1 MSNAVME
8 PKARLCAECGNSFQ
22 CGHPDGGCWCSDFPR
37 VMPLK
42 PDAGCLCPAC
52 LAKAVARR
60 IGDLL
65 SGLSHEDALK
75 LAAQHA
81 GGRVI
86 EHIDYTL
93 ENGDAVFTSWFL
105 LKQGSCC
112 GNGCRNCPYPGGPAA

>member
-1 MSNAVME
+1 MSNATME
-8 PKARLCAECGNSFQ
+8 PKAQLCAECGAAFQ
-22 CGHPDGGCWCSDFPR
+22 CGHPDGGCWCSTFPR

-42 PDAGCLCPAC
+42 PDARCLCAAC
-52 LAKAVARR
+52 LAKEVAAR

-65 SGLSHEDALK
+65 SGLSHEAALA

-86 EHIDYTL
+86 EHIDYTV

-105 LKQGSCC
+105 LKQGTCC
-112 GNGCRNCPYPGGPAA
+112 GNGCRNCPYPAGPAV

>member
-1 MSNAVME
+1 MSNAVTE
-8 PKARLCAECGNSFQ
+8 AKTQLCAECGATFQ
-22 CGHPDGGCWCSDFPR
+22 CGHPDGGCWCAVYPQ

-42 PDAGCLCPAC
+42 PDARCLCPTC
-52 LAKAVARR
+52 LAKAVAAR

-65 SGLSHEDALK
+65 SGLKHEAALA

-86 EHIDYTL
+86 EHIDYTV

-105 LKQGSCC
+105 LKQGTCC
-112 GNGCRNCPYPGGPAA
+112 GNGCRNCPYPR